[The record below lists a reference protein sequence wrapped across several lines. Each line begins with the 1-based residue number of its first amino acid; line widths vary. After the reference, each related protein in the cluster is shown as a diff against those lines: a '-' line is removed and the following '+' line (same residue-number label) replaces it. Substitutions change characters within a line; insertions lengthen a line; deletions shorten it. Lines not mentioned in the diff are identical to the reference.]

1 MMNARTKEALMR
13 TQEHLVRHL
22 EDLNDQSDGD
32 GERIKDHMVVDGLK
46 DSVKTLRCLHEM
58 LGEGS
63 SESAAAENAAAFTKV
78 KAPAAV

>member
-1 MMNARTKEALMR
+1 
-13 TQEHLVRHL
+13 
-22 EDLNDQSDGD
+22 
-32 GERIKDHMVVDGLK
+32 MVVDGLK